1 MNDLFYFLAFIAL
14 FSSAMF
20 FYFFLSRHPQNRNAN
35 RKSKHGFQLGR
46 SKGWTLRAI
55 RTGEF
60 NADET
65 YRPTWIENLNTS
77 DKLELEYIAEE
88 KLVAIIDPHHH
99 ILGFLPKSATEKMK
113 RHLEEGRVGKIMV
126 LKKGENGEHPEL
138 VLVIDIRE

>member
-1 MNDLFYFLAFIAL
+1 
-14 FSSAMF
+14 
-20 FYFFLSRHPQNRNAN
+20 
-35 RKSKHGFQLGR
+35 
-46 SKGWTLRAI
+46 LRAI
-55 RTGEF
+55 RTDEF

-65 YRPTWIENLNTS
+65 YRPTLIEHLNTN

-99 ILGFLPKSATEKMK
+99 ILGYLPKSATEKMK
-113 RHLEEGRVGKIMV
+113 RNLEEGRVGKIMV